1 MSKKKV
7 IYYSKIN
14 FGNPGSS
21 GIRNKIEGQWIAF
34 NNAGLETD
42 LFYIENYKA
51 YLKTSTGVI
60 EKKFKNKY
68 SKIKFI
74 YIDFINEWN
83 IDKYDT
89 IFIRYFF
96 VHPLA
101 ILMLWKI
108 KQKNSNIKIIWD
120 MPTYPYIGVLLKT
133 TIKNFI
139 VACFDFISHP
149 FLKNYSNIIVTVSD
163 HEKIFGIPTIKT
175 SNGINYS
182 SFPIKN
188 ETPLLNEFN
197 LIGLANLQYWHGF
210 DRVVNGIKAY
220 KKANNIINVKFHI
233 VGNGDAIPKLKNL
246 VNELSLTD
254 NVIFYGQKLDESLN
268 DIFNFSHMAV
278 GILGLHRTN
287 DKYSSISSLKVREY
301 CVRGIPFIDGFPD
314 TDIDSNFPF
323 WFKVPADDSIIDIN
337 EIINYFIDIKNKYP
351 DYSNRMNLFAK
362 EYLTWDVKLKE
373 LINWIK
379 NN

>member
-1 MSKKKV
+1 MNKKKV

-42 LFYIENYKA
+42 LFYIENYNA
-51 YLKTSTGVI
+51 YLKSTSGVI
-60 EKKFKNKY
+60 EKEFKNKY
-68 SKIKFI
+68 SKIRFI
-74 YIDFINEWN
+74 YCDFINEWN
-83 IDKYDT
+83 ITKYDT

-108 KQKNSNIKIIWD
+108 KSKNSKIKIIWD
-120 MPTYPYIGVLLKT
+120 MPTYPYLGVLLKT

-139 VACFDFISHP
+139 VACFDFISNP
-149 FLKNYSNIIVTVSD
+149 FLRFYSNIIVTVSD
-163 HEKIFGIPTIKT
+163 HDRIFGIPTIKT

-188 ETPLLNEFN
+188 ETLLQNEFN
-197 LIGLANLQYWHGF
+197 IIGLANLQYWHGF
-210 DRVVNGIKAY
+210 DRIVYGIKEY
-220 KKANNIINVKFHI
+220 NKSNNKIKVKFHV

-246 VNELSLTD
+246 VNELSLSE
-254 NVIFYGQKLDESLN
+254 NVIFYGPKIENSLN
-268 DIFNFSHMAV
+268 EIFNISHMAV
-278 GILGLHRTN
+278 GILGLHRTK

-301 CVRGIPFIDGFPD
+301 CVRGIPFIDGYPD
-314 TDIDSNFPF
+314 TDIDKNFPYM
-323 WFKVPADDSIIDIN
+323 FKVPANDSKIDIN
-337 EIINYFIDIKNKYP
+337 EIINFFIDIRNKYP
-351 DYSNRMNLFAK
+351 DYSIQMNLFAK
-362 EYLTWDVKLKE
+362 ENLTWDVKLKE
-373 LINWIK
+373 LFKWIK